1 MEAKRVKT
9 KEELNEE
16 LYVKLSGE
24 LVDYRNELLSMCPEQ
39 MLDYAYKYAIREDI
53 VNTLEFRDISAKQA
67 EQLLKEENA
76 LDGIFAKWE
85 NLDTRHMDIIREAIE
100 CRANELGRDEHLK
113 ELRARKARERDER

>member
-100 CRANELGRDEHLK
+100 CRANELGRDEFLK
-113 ELRARKARERDER
+113 ELRAKKARERDER